1 MNIETQG
8 QTMADIIV
16 DVAKLDR
23 TKLNGLL
30 SALHLV
36 ADLTGGAAPLHQT
49 IILLEVALAETRGH
63 HLEILE
69 LADKVSVSNS
79 SISRNVA
86 ALGEWHRSQRP
97 GLMLVKTIN
106 EQADRRRK
114 AITLS
119 KKGETVVGLVLD
131 KLD

>member
-1 MNIETQG
+1 MDIETQE
-8 QTMADIIV
+8 QTIEDILV
-16 DVAKLDR
+16 DVAKLDKK
-23 TKLNGLL
+23 KLKDLL
-30 SALHLV
+30 AALHLV

-49 IILLEVALAETRGH
+49 IILLEVALAETQGH
-63 HLEILE
+63 HLEVLE

-119 KKGETVVGLVLD
+119 KKGETVVGLVLGKFD
-131 KLD
+131 

>member
-1 MNIETQG
+1 MNIETQE
-8 QTMADIIV
+8 QTIEDILV
-16 DVAKLDR
+16 DVAKLDKK
-23 TKLNGLL
+23 KLKDLL
-30 SALHLV
+30 AALHLV

-49 IILLEVALAETRGH
+49 IILLEVALAETQGN

-86 ALGEWHRSQRP
+86 ALGDWHRSQRP
-97 GLMLVKTIN
+97 GLMLVKTVN

-114 AITLS
+114 AITLT
-119 KKGETVVGLVLD
+119 KKGETVVGLVVGKFD
-131 KLD
+131 